1 MRWINRALRFSTP
14 GETCE
19 TREGNDVSDEWWR
32 YEKSKKLY
40 TISGAKNGGKRNTT
54 GSKKACARRIDARDT
69 GRRRRDR
76 GIRFPT
82 CIGEMTSEI
91 EKVKW
96 NIRSKEEEEEKR
108 EERGVKKQAV
118 FLINARSKN
127 IVQRIRYEK
136 AIKIKFVQLIIQYFY
151 NSISLHEDFYSIFF
165 YICCS
170 IFNIL
175 SKIKRK
181 IASSDFQNQG
191 IIRFIIILI
200 CIPGR

>member
-1 MRWINRALRFSTP
+1 MRWINRALRFLTP

-96 NIRSKEEEEEKR
+96 NIRSKEEEEKR

-151 NSISLHEDFYSIFF
+151 NSIFLHEDFYSIFF
-165 YICCS
+165 LYML
-170 IFNIL
+170 FNL
-175 SKIKRK
+175 QHFIKNKKENR
-181 IASSDFQNQG
+181 
-191 IIRFIIILI
+191 
-200 CIPGR
+200 